1 VALLAAPMVVAV
13 TKCDLESPARA
24 RAWLEARGLGA
35 ETIATSAVTG
45 EGLGALRAALVRAV
59 KGGAVDREASGPV
72 VTARHRSA
80 MEEAAGA
87 LGRAERVARES
98 GEGELV
104 ALELRE
110 AQAAL
115 GGILGREADAGVLER
130 IFARFCVGK

>member
-1 VALLAAPMVVAV
+1 M
-13 TKCDLESPARA
+13 
-24 RAWLEARGLGA
+24 
-35 ETIATSAVTG
+35 
-45 EGLGALRAALVRAV
+45 
-59 KGGAVDREASGPV
+59 DREAGGPV

-80 MEEAAGA
+80 MEEAAAA

-110 AQAAL
+110 ALAAL